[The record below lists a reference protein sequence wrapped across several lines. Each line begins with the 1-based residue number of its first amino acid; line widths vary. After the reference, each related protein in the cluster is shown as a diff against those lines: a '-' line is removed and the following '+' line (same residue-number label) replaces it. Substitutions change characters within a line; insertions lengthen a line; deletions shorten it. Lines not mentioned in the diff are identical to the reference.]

1 MVPILV
7 RNQYRSHLTS
17 QKILSLNSKTQDSG
31 YKPRLP
37 YPRRRRQLNSHYR
50 ASTMTMAS
58 WLTTLPHMFIATVGV
73 SRAWCFARLL
83 IQQVFQPRLM
93 WHSLPFKLR
102 QLTLLGVGVQSRL
115 IMRYRGKHLWSCV
128 WMESNY
134 VSAVGTQCL
143 RPSLSFLI
151 C

>member
-1 MVPILV
+1 MVLILV
-7 RNQYRSHLTS
+7 RNQYRSLSTS
-17 QKILSLNSKTQDSG
+17 QKIHFLNSKTQDNG

-37 YPRRRRQLNSHYR
+37 YPRQRRRPNSHYR
-50 ASTMTMAS
+50 ASTMTMDS

-93 WHSLPFKLR
+93 WHSLLFKLR
-102 QLTLLGVGVQSRL
+102 QLMLLGVGVQLRL
-115 IMRYRGKHLWSCV
+115 IMRYRGKRLWSCV

-143 RPSLSFLI
+143 RPSQSFSI